1 MGRRRPSGSG
11 RAEVDPRPGLAGV
24 FVRGGSEHCLAATAG
39 DGARATRPALGEVT
53 TGGAAGCA
61 FRLLRNRD
69 RLRPPGRPVP
79 VQAGPGWAAGGLEC
93 GCGPCASG
101 LGNGRERAEVTDL
114 IRTARRR
121 PSTMSIAYLDAGAST
136 RTRVAAVCHRAMAT
150 RPEWVDAAE
159 SRLRPG
165 DRPA

>member
-39 DGARATRPALGEVT
+39 DGARVTRPALGGVT

-69 RLRPPGRPVP
+69 SLRPPGRPMP
-79 VQAGPGWAAGGLEC
+79 VQAGPGRAGLDADTGPLRAGLETD
-93 GCGPCASG
+93 ASV
-101 LGNGRERAEVTDL
+101 LE
-114 IRTARRR
+114 
-121 PSTMSIAYLDAGAST
+121 
-136 RTRVAAVCHRAMAT
+136 
-150 RPEWVDAAE
+150 
-159 SRLRPG
+159 
-165 DRPA
+165 